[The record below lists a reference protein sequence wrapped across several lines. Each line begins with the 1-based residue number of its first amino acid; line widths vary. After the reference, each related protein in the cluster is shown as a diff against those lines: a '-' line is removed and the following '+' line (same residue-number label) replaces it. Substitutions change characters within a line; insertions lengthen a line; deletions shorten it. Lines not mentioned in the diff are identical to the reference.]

1 MKASLNS
8 ALYVATLVAAAYPS
22 NAEVFASSK
31 TCCNALREEGSPS
44 NTFYPEQPGYN
55 ASMEGFWSLQ
65 TTFDSPSCIIKPR
78 SSQEVATT
86 VQLFARLSCKFS
98 IKGGGH
104 TPWRGAASISDGVTM
119 DMTDMSD
126 VALNADKTI
135 ARIEAGARFGKV
147 YQVLEEQGMMVAAGR
162 DQNVGIGGLALG
174 GGLSWFMST
183 MGFVADGVVNF
194 ELVTG
199 DGKIINANAS
209 SNADLFQG
217 LKGGGN
223 NFGVVTRYDLKTFE
237 FGEMWGGFRIYTN
250 ATQDQQIDA
259 FVNFTNNVQADP
271 NANLINFSAYGS
283 TSRLHTNWNVI
294 HYTKPVVDPP
304 IYAEFDRIPGKLA
317 DSTRIAKVSNLTA
330 GLGTTEQ
337 RARNLFLTLSFA
349 NDAAMYRSAVD
360 ISNSY
365 LRDFLDTPGLIWI
378 QLFQPIN
385 TMISQ
390 ASVANG
396 SNIMGVDRNKDNI
409 IMYQLFITWDND
421 SDDVD
426 IIDAAYACIE
436 TIKAKTVATGTDNP
450 FIYLN
455 YAGEFQDP
463 LGGYG
468 KANVAKLAQL
478 SAKYDPDGVFQK
490 LVPGGFKIAN
500 ASPTTP

>member
-1 MKASLNS
+1 M
-8 ALYVATLVAAAYPS
+8 ATLAAAACSS

-44 NTFYPEQPGYN
+44 NTFYPDQPGYN

-65 TTFDSPSCIIKPR
+65 TTFDTPSCIVKPR

-104 TPWRGAASISDGVTM
+104 TPWAGAASISDGVTI

-126 VALNADKTI
+126 VALNANKTV
-135 ARIEAGARFGKV
+135 ARIGAGARFGKV
-147 YQVLEEQGMMVAAGR
+147 YRALEEQGMMVAAGR
-162 DQNVGIGGLALG
+162 DANVGFGGLVLG
-174 GGLSWFMST
+174 GGFSWFTST
-183 MGFVADGVVNF
+183 MGLVADGLVNI

-223 NFGVVTRYDLKTFE
+223 NFGVVTRYDLKAFE
-237 FGEMWGGFRIYTN
+237 FSEMWGGLRIYPNT
-250 ATQDQQIDA
+250 TQDQQIDA
-259 FVNFTNNVQADP
+259 FVNFTNNLQTDT
-271 NANLINFSAYGS
+271 NANIINFSAYSAASG
-283 TSRLHTNWNVI
+283 LHLNWNFM
-294 HYTKPVVDPP
+294 HYTKPIVDPP
-304 IYAEFDRIPGKLA
+304 IYAEFDRIPGKLT
-317 DSTRIAKVSNLTA
+317 DSTRIATVSNLTA
-330 GLGTTEQ
+330 ELGTSEQ

-349 NDAAMYRSAVD
+349 NDAAMYKSAVD

-365 LRDFLDTPGLIWI
+365 LNDFLDTPGLLWV

-385 TMISQ
+385 TIISK

-396 SNIMGVDRNKDNI
+396 GNIMGVDRNKDNI
-409 IMYQLFITWDND
+409 IMYQLFLTWDND
-421 SDDVD
+421 SDDED
-426 IIDAAYACIE
+426 LINAAYASIE
-436 TIKAKTVATGTDNP
+436 AIKAKTVATGTDNP

-455 YAGEFQDP
+455 YAGKFQDP

-478 SAKYDPDGVFQK
+478 SAKYDPNGVFQR

-500 ASPTTP
+500 ANPTTP